1 MIWRIPKLIVRH
13 IIGNRKYVFR
23 SNLRI
28 STEPQLHIF
37 RTTER
42 TKTVHVPKPPGRH
55 HEFLVQN
62 ASSAVFNLS
71 KSSTYDLIN
80 RLHRSIFLSFPF
92 LLMHSVKYIAA
103 DNNICFV
110 SPFLSKDVKAK
121 SQKQTA
127 YISDVGYIAKPLEN
141 IIQIRNLQLHPKH
154 Q

>member
-1 MIWRIPKLIVRH
+1 M
-13 IIGNRKYVFR
+13 
-23 SNLRI
+23 
-28 STEPQLHIF
+28 
-37 RTTER
+37 
-42 TKTVHVPKPPGRH
+42 PKPPGRH
-55 HEFLVQN
+55 HELLVQN

-103 DNNICFV
+103 DKNICFV